1 MPNLPDVVL
10 WSIPAFVLL
19 TVVEM
24 ISVRVH
30 PDDDAAGYETKD
42 AATSV
47 GMGLGSLVLDFL
59 WKIPIV
65 AIYTAVYELTPCA
78 SPCCGGRSR

>member
-19 TVVEM
+19 TVIEVV
-24 ISVRVH
+24 SVRIH
-30 PDDDAAGYETKD
+30 PDDDAAGYEAKD

-47 GMGLGSLVLDFL
+47 GMGLGSLVF
-59 WKIPIV
+59 
-65 AIYTAVYELTPCA
+65 EFH
-78 SPCCGGRSR
+78 

>member
-1 MPNLPDVVL
+1 MSNLPDVVL

-19 TVVEM
+19 TVIEV
-24 ISVRVH
+24 ISVRMH
-30 PDDDAAGYETKD
+30 PDDDAAGYEAKD

-47 GMGLGSLVLDFL
+47 GMGLGSLVFDFL

-65 AIYTAVYELTPCA
+65 AIYTAIHELTPLRVP
-78 SPCCGGRSR
+78 SCGGRSP

>member
-19 TVVEM
+19 TVVEV
-24 ISVRVH
+24 ISVRLH
-30 PDDDAAGYETKD
+30 PEEDAAGYETKD

-47 GMGLGSLVLDFL
+47 GMGLGSLVFDFV

-65 AIYTAVYELTPCA
+65 AIYAAIHELTRSA
-78 SPCCGGRSR
+78 SRSCGGRFR

>member
-30 PDDDAAGYETKD
+30 PDEDAAGYDTKD

-47 GMGLGSLVLDFL
+47 GMGLGSLFFDFF

-65 AIYTAVYELTPCA
+65 ALYTAIYELTPCA
-78 SPCCGGRSR
+78 CPSCGGPSP